1 MITQHVDKFFK
12 LLNEKEEYKD
22 LWNRLRMMLVISH
35 GQADIERG
43 F

>member
-1 MITQHVDKFFK
+1 MITHYVDKFYR

-22 LWNRLRMMLVISH
+22 LWNRLRIMLVISH
-35 GQADIERG
+35 GQSDIERG